1 MAVNVKK
8 LSVEDQ
14 IREHINE
21 KYLRSKDIEN
31 PDSIDFCEYFEKAY
45 GDKKDELKAKF
56 LKIESFLRQQGWNP
70 QQHITTTVSENRD
83 DVP

>member
-1 MAVNVKK
+1 MAGKK

-14 IREHINE
+14 IRGHINE

-31 PDSIDFCEYFEKAY
+31 PDSIDFCEYFHENY

-56 LKIESFLRQQGWNP
+56 LKIKQWLSQDGWNP
-70 QQHITTTVSENRD
+70 QGYITTV
-83 DVP
+83 VA